1 MADETPP
8 AVPPVIPPPAA
19 TPWHQ
24 GVLAPDLLG
33 HAQLKGWDIT
43 DPAKAA
49 VAAMT
54 AHREAERLIG
64 VPPDRIIRK
73 PKDAT
78 DAEGIKAYRAALG
91 VPDVPTGYDLS
102 GVKFA
107 DGTAL
112 DDGFSTAMSA
122 ALHAQGVPKDAAG
135 GILSAFVKHL
145 ETSTARD
152 ALDTQAALANE
163 RTQLQ
168 QNWGANA
175 AVNTLVA
182 QRGAQALGLTP
193 TEVAALENVA
203 GYAKTMEAL
212 RRVGSLSG
220 EDKFVTNT
228 SPVGDTRILTKD
240 MAIAKKAE
248 YMNDQEWVKK
258 YSKGDT
264 EAMRQMTYLNE
275 IISGQSL
282 ADANVRR

>member
-1 MADETPP
+1 M
-8 AVPPVIPPPAA
+8 VPPVIPPVVPG

-33 HAQLKGWDIT
+33 HAQLKGWDVT
-43 DPAKAA
+43 DPIKFASAA
-49 VAAMT
+49 AA

-73 PKDAT
+73 PKDAA

-91 VPDVPTGYDLS
+91 VPDVPTGYDLT

-107 DGTAL
+107 DGTGL
-112 DDGFSTAMSA
+112 DEGFSTAMSA
-122 ALHAQGVPKDAAG
+122 ALHSQGVPKDAAG

-145 ETSTARD
+145 ETSTAQD
-152 ALDTQAALANE
+152 ALEAQATLANE
-163 RTQLQ
+163 RTALQ
-168 QNWGANA
+168 QNWGANT

-193 TEVAALENVA
+193 TEVAALEQVA

-228 SPVGDTRILTKD
+228 GPVGDTRILTKD
-240 MAIAKKAE
+240 MAVAKKQE
-248 YMNDQEWVKK
+248 YMNDQEWVKR

-282 ADANVRR
+282 ADANIKRF